1 MLQLSLGVGVGVR
14 ERDLRGQND
23 ARGEGKTSD
32 ELGRGTIKGDGGG
45 RMVREGASTTS
56 ANDRS
61 TPTDGTSC
69 DTRAQGTKA
78 CSFSKHKKARLVAQV
93 EAPESLVL
101 FTSPDDSFEPTHASL
116 AGLQP

>member
-1 MLQLSLGVGVGVR
+1 MLRLSLGVGVGVR

-56 ANDRS
+56 ANANGRHKLRHSS
-61 TPTDGTSC
+61 TGHQSVFVLEAEEGAVGGPRLKPRTAGYSLPRPTIHSSQH
-69 DTRAQGTKA
+69 TR
-78 CSFSKHKKARLVAQV
+78 L
-93 EAPESLVL
+93 
-101 FTSPDDSFEPTHASL
+101 
-116 AGLQP
+116 